1 MKSSEHLTEVT
12 QGVMDLIDSR
22 DSGAGLDWMNPEV
35 EPLDFFIQNIFRK
48 AFVLKTVYER
58 DGAHKSRDVLADV
71 NKDLIG
77 YAYLFQ
83 WRIEHL

>member
-1 MKSSEHLTEVT
+1 MKSSEHLIGITEE
-12 QGVMDLIDSR
+12 VMNLIDSR
-22 DSGAGLDWMNPEV
+22 DAGAGLDWMDTDV

-48 AFVLKTVYER
+48 AFVLKTIYER
-58 DGAHKSRDVLADV
+58 DGAHKSRDVIADV